1 MALIN
6 YLRVLLE
13 IRDFQNYRRHYYLV
27 EIALAEIKTAIR
39 EIY

>member
-13 IRDFQNYRRHYYLV
+13 IRDFQNYRRNYYLD